1 MKNNFISIYWNLK
14 WKIVMLQKPKS
25 FHSDN
30 DNLGYINIF
39 PLTIVD
45 SLEQLN
51 IMKFYF
57 WFLFFFFW
65 GIDTQKEDY
74 SRSEQRFVWF
84 SMQFLTVSI
93 FH

>member
-1 MKNNFISIYWNLK
+1 
-14 WKIVMLQKPKS
+14 MLQKPET

-39 PLTIVD
+39 PLTVVD

-57 WFLFFFFW
+57 
-65 GIDTQKEDY
+65 
-74 SRSEQRFVWF
+74 
-84 SMQFLTVSI
+84 
-93 FH
+93 